1 MSVQEQRLQEKQPMD
16 NIPSPPASDN
26 EHEFSLTDLLQ
37 PTMTLEQIKIIEMAL
52 AKIKSKRDA
61 LLLNEQ
67 QGKLFCFEEHA
78 FFWHPKIVW
87 NGKLIKKK
95 YSFFFV

>member
-1 MSVQEQRLQEKQPMD
+1 MSVQEHSLREKQSTMD

-26 EHEFSLTDLLQ
+26 EHDFSLTDLLQ

-67 QGKLFCFEEHA
+67 EGITNALTRPSLTPNIEWDGLIKKLFC
-78 FFWHPKIVW
+78 ITQQ
-87 NGKLIKKK
+87 
-95 YSFFFV
+95 